1 MLAFYYTISD
11 IITEVYNYRE
21 MRNLIWI
28 NPLMLYIFSEILFIV
43 INFTIKNSTQI
54 DIPYYIVFS
63 LFLKHIITYSIATVL
78 SIFLNSYILR
88 KFKLLI

>member
-1 MLAFYYTISD
+1 MINSFKILSRAFILALYYTMSD

-28 NPLMLYIFSEILFIV
+28 NPLMLYIFSEILFIN
-43 INFTIKNSTQI
+43 INFSIKNSTQI

-63 LFLKHIITYSIATVL
+63 LFLKHIITYL
-78 SIFLNSYILR
+78 FHCNSS
-88 KFKLLI
+88 